1 MFPRESMPQVIQF
14 FSNLL
19 PITHFLIVLRGIIVK
34 GVGVGELLNATI
46 AMLVLIGL
54 IIFVTT
60 VKFTKKLD

>member
-34 GVGVGELLNATI
+34 GVGIGELMDATV
-46 AMLVLIGL
+46 AMLVLIVL
-54 IIFVTT
+54 IIFATT
-60 VKFTKKLD
+60 IKFTKKLD